1 MELRVLLLL
10 LLCCPGF
17 QAQIPQSKERQSEG
31 STLYVQ
37 CPYTA
42 QANSYQPKVWYRVRY
57 GEVEFLALTTNP
69 TKYLHTNQS
78 TNGNVTIED
87 NPMHGTVFITMTN
100 LQTEDSG
107 IYYCASISSSYRY
120 LQLKVVSL
128 HVFKE
133 LHAWELDSLS
143 VQCKYSA
150 WVHNT
155 DVIAWCRKTQ
165 TDCKVVARTGY
176 PSAQR
181 NSKALEDRTLIQA
194 DSQRRTVTIT
204 MHKLQAQ
211 DTGVYWCGLYQHSH
225 INLIMEASV
234 NVSKSEY
241 LLPAKCGHTAA
252 TAQLTPISPCL
263 SVSLADTLTA
273 VSWAFPFLSS
283 HLEVEGDPRSI
294 PHTACIPVTGCHRV
308 CFWISPNTPCFFPG
322 TQHYTAKESGSVSV
336 RCPYSAPEY
345 GAASK
350 AWCKEGAREGCS
362 VLVTTN
368 SKPSQY
374 QRTFQHGK
382 LTIQDDT
389 EQGVVTI
396 TMGELQAQDSGV
408 YSCAL
413 YEHNLIFRMV
423 EVTLNISEGDSNV
436 NFFILLSG
444 ILSVLFILALISLVT
459 LCVRQRKR
467 LKGRGMW
474 RLVIV
479 FPFFS
484 QLDSTG
490 RIGSPKDDSKDLKY
504 VTLNFTSQLIP
515 EDPLYCNVEPSQA
528 HRKPKDENVEYA
540 IIALKQ
546 VPTNDKG

>member
-1 MELRVLLLL
+1 MHQLPPPSPHLIFT
-10 LLCCPGF
+10 GF

-87 NPMHGTVFITMTN
+87 NPI
-100 LQTEDSG
+100 
-107 IYYCASISSSYRY
+107 
-120 LQLKVVSL
+120 
-128 HVFKE
+128 
-133 LHAWELDSLS
+133 
-143 VQCKYSA
+143 
-150 WVHNT
+150 
-155 DVIAWCRKTQ
+155 
-165 TDCKVVARTGY
+165 
-176 PSAQR
+176 
-181 NSKALEDRTLIQA
+181 
-194 DSQRRTVTIT
+194 RTVTIT

-241 LLPAKCGHTAA
+241 LLP
-252 TAQLTPISPCL
+252 
-263 SVSLADTLTA
+263 
-273 VSWAFPFLSS
+273 
-283 HLEVEGDPRSI
+283 
-294 PHTACIPVTGCHRV
+294 
-308 CFWISPNTPCFFPG
+308 
-322 TQHYTAKESGSVSV
+322 ESGSVSV

>member
-1 MELRVLLLL
+1 MAMELRVLLLL

-234 NVSKSEY
+234 NVSK
-241 LLPAKCGHTAA
+241 
-252 TAQLTPISPCL
+252 
-263 SVSLADTLTA
+263 
-273 VSWAFPFLSS
+273 
-283 HLEVEGDPRSI
+283 R
-294 PHTACIPVTGCHRV
+294 
-308 CFWISPNTPCFFPG
+308 

-423 EVTLNISEGDSNV
+423 EVTLNISEVSAGTTSLGAGGTNQGTPSGDNPAPSSNV

-467 LKGRGMW
+467 LKGRGNTEAEDIYENTED
-474 RLVIV
+474 RA
-479 FPFFS
+479 